1 MGAKGFTNG
10 GKRPGAGKPKGY
22 KAPHT
27 LEAQTQRAKAIAL
40 VEKNLEAIFLPQIK
54 KAKEGDTAAFNAVL
68 DRSWGKAPQSVE
80 MSGKDGK
87 DLPQPLLYVL
97 YNNGNS
103 QIIETQEED

>member
-40 VEKNLEAIFLPQIK
+40 VEENLEAIFLPQIK
-54 KAKEGDTAAFNAVL
+54 KAIKGDTAAFNAVL
-68 DRSWGKAPQSVE
+68 DRSWGKPSQAITGADGGALKIMFDSIFNASSSSP
-80 MSGKDGK
+80 KD
-87 DLPQPLLYVL
+87 
-97 YNNGNS
+97 NS
-103 QIIETQEED
+103 Q